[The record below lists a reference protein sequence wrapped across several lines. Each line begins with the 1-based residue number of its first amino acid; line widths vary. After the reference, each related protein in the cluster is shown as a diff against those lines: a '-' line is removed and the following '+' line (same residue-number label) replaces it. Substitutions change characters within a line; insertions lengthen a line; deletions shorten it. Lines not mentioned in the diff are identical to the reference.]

1 MLVLLHGP
9 DVATSSLPRQHKIII
24 NRRRLC
30 IDGVITQC
38 YIHIIS
44 KGDRQMNNVTQREP
58 LQHIIAW
65 LSTLPTNYAVRRQ
78 IEYYI
83 WLQTGKWVSITKD
96 S

>member
-1 MLVLLHGP
+1 
-9 DVATSSLPRQHKIII
+9 
-24 NRRRLC
+24 
-30 IDGVITQC
+30 
-38 YIHIIS
+38 
-44 KGDRQMNNVTQREP
+44 MNNVTQREP